1 MLETK
6 IAGLTFPNP
15 IMPAA
20 GPLTGD
26 LEKIL
31 YIASLGVGGMVT
43 KTISVEAATVQRPC
57 IWAGHD
63 SVMNNE
69 KWSELSPKKWAGEIL
84 PAAKAALEIPL
95 IVSMGYTHADMAT
108 LVPMLEPF
116 ADAYEIST
124 HYVGKDLST
133 IARTVAAIRKLT
145 HKPFFMKISPHIP
158 DPAAFA
164 RMVWENGGNGIAA
177 INSLGPTM
185 RIDIGK
191 RQAIIGND
199 AGQAWTSGPAIKP
212 LALAIVNI
220 IKEAVPE
227 MAVIGTGG
235 IASAEDVV
243 EFLLAGAGAVQL
255 LSSAFIYGKDIYRK
269 IIDDLPGVLQ
279 KYGFT
284 SIEDVT
290 HTGISKGG
298 MRYEPGYPMIDTAK
312 CKRCRQCERA
322 CPYFA
327 MSYDMEIKVDK
338 EKCFGCGLCESRCA
352 KHAISG
358 VL

>member
-6 IAGLTFPNP
+6 IAGITLQNP
-15 IMPAA
+15 VMPAA

-31 YIASLGVGGMVT
+31 YIAALGVGGMVT
-43 KTISVEAATVQRPC
+43 KTISTSAANVQRPC

-69 KWSELSPKKWAGEIL
+69 KWSELPPETWAVDIL
-84 PAAKAALEIPL
+84 PAAKAALHIPL
-95 IVSMGYTHADMAT
+95 IVSMGYTQEDMAR

-124 HYVGKDLST
+124 HYVGKDLT
-133 IARTVAAIRKLT
+133 AIARTVAAIRKLT
-145 HKPFFMKISPHIP
+145 EKPFFMKISPHIP
-158 DPAAFA
+158 EPAAFA
-164 RMVWENGGNGIAA
+164 KMVWENGGSGVAA

-185 RIDIGK
+185 RIDIGR

-212 LALAIVNI
+212 LALAMVNT
-220 IKEAVPE
+220 IKNAVPE
-227 MAVIGTGG
+227 MDIIGVGG
-235 IASAEDVV
+235 ITTAEDVI
-243 EFLLAGAGAVQL
+243 EFLLAGASAVQL
-255 LSSAFIYGKDIYRK
+255 LSSAFIHGKDIYRR
-269 IIDDLPGVLQ
+269 IIDGLPGALQ
-279 KYGFT
+279 KYGFASAT
-284 SIEDVT
+284 EVI
-290 HTGISKGG
+290 HTGITKGAPK
-298 MRYEPGYPMIDTAK
+298 YVPGRPQVDREK
-312 CKRCRQCERA
+312 CGRCRQCEKG

-327 MSYDMEIKVDK
+327 ITFDTEIRVDP